1 MTSRWWVVAWIPLWL
16 TLHLH
21 CTPIITL
28 KLRVFIW
35 NTFYYLL
42 DIRITINFT
51 NDDSS
56 CWRWHCLFLT
66 LNFAC
71 TNTTWPRKNVS
82 QARLFAMISIFWL
95 KPKDTCL
102 GQVSQ
107 LQSKKAAEFS
117 SGQRTQEHRADKLSS
132 HDVSDNNTV
141 AVTLSRE
148 KDDKAGKWID
158 CLLHRFLDYQYPV
171 QK

>member
-1 MTSRWWVVAWIPLWL
+1 MGGGLDSLVTDTSPPLHSNY
-16 TLHLH
+16 TL
-21 CTPIITL
+21 IL

-56 CWRWHCLFLT
+56 CWHCLFLT

-141 AVTLSRE
+141 AVTLSPE

-158 CLLHRFLDYQYPV
+158 CLLHRFLDDQYEWRT
-171 QK
+171 QT